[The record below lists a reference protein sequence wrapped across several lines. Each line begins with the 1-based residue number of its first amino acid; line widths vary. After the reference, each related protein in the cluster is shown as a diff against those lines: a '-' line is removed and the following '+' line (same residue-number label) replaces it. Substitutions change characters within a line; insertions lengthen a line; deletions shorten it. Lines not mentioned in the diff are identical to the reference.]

1 MGRLELTILEKRE
14 PLDFLQRSWLID
26 CRDLLRLKHGG
37 ALQFSEALTSQ
48 FDKMATCRRRVL
60 KVVVHRVDDT
70 QVRLKRPGIDRACF
84 EEVAQVGHD
93 CL

>member
-1 MGRLELTILEKRE
+1 MVGGVGAKPELHNCKHVLGRK
-14 PLDFLQRSWLID
+14 

-48 FDKMATCRRRVL
+48 FDKMATSRRRVL
-60 KVVVHRVDDT
+60 KVVVHRVDGT